1 MQVRPRPEPETPV
14 SVAQQLGGFVN
25 EMEDLNSEGD
35 AGSMANLCASM
46 AGELNLD
53 ASGSAQSLAYTTT
66 APPTGVTRVS
76 NTTDPTE
83 GV

>member
-25 EMEDLNSEGD
+25 QMEDLNGEGD
-35 AGSMANLCASM
+35 AGSMANLCTSL

-53 ASGSAQSLAYTTT
+53 ASGGGQSMAYTTT
-66 APPTGVTRVS
+66 VPPTGVTRVS
-76 NTTDPTE
+76 NTTEFAE
-83 GV
+83 GM